1 VTELEQEKF
10 DVGSWKAV
18 HGREAQ
24 CRVLSYDRVPDLPE
38 WVVSDQPKFKTKK
51 KHVVELERSRLG
63 TERRRAEAC
72 GEVWVCVCMEETGN

>member
-24 CRVLSYDRVPDLPE
+24 RRVFSDDWAPDLPE
-38 WVVSDQPKFKTKK
+38 KWVISDQP
-51 KHVVELERSRLG
+51 
-63 TERRRAEAC
+63 
-72 GEVWVCVCMEETGN
+72 